1 MQAWVEGRELL
12 GAWQAV
18 KRGDTTLLER
28 CAVLAS
34 HCATLRHWCL
44 LSYCTLVAKA
54 STQR

>member
-28 CAVLAS
+28 CAVLAK
-34 HCATLRHWCL
+34 HCSNAAAKCL
-44 LSYCTLVAKA
+44 LPRTPVAKA
-54 STQR
+54 TTRR